1 MSSLL
6 NDPEVKAEIERIK
19 LIRDLPVPPKLEMPI
34 LDMSQNRT
42 AVVEN
47 VKKVQAFIESF
58 EYNYSGKP
66 FIRMNKSKGA
76 LHVFNVSKQLIKE
89 QLPIQCVEAIFIG
102 THLTAPITDMDRVPL
117 SFKTKFFHGTVH
129 RHIVLAIRYDGKWGA
144 IGISR
149 RSSLMNKPIKYSSLA
164 ELVDEF
170 KSSYEDCYHKLLTVY
185 VGLPMPHNQ
194 YVDQPLKWR
203 ATKVRV
209 FNNSPEDVTSK
220 INRFASSMTKI
231 NSYFVREGS
240 LPDQS
245 RKAALGIV

>member
-6 NDPEVKAEIERIK
+6 NDPEVKAEIQK
-19 LIRDLPVPPKLEMPI
+19 IRETPNLPVPADLEVPT
-34 LDMSQNRT
+34 LDMSLSRV
-42 AVVEN
+42 AVLEN

-89 QLPIQCVEAIFIG
+89 QLPIQCVEAIFLG
-102 THLTAPITDMDRVPL
+102 THLTSPMTDMERVPL

-149 RSSLMNKPIKYSSLA
+149 RSNLMNKPIKYSSLA
-164 ELVDEF
+164 ELVDDF
-170 KSSYEDCYHKLLTVY
+170 KDSYEDCHHKLLTVY

-209 FNNSPEDVTSK
+209 FNNSPEDVTAK
-220 INRFASSMTKI
+220 INRFAAAMTKL

-245 RKAALGIV
+245 RKAALGL